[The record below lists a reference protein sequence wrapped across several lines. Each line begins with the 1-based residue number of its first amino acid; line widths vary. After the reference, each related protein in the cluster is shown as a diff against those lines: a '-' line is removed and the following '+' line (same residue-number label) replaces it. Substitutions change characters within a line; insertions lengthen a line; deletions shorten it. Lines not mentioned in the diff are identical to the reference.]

1 MQDHLQRTKTQDA
14 EGSPR
19 KYFLSSIEKMPYEW
33 MPVEQVE
40 SMIPT
45 LVENGVSE
53 VARSPRGFI
62 RAYGHFRTP
71 MQMAIEFVPG
81 ERVTWAQKRELFIR
95 RTLAAYKK
103 NPSYRRALSL
113 MAWAF
118 MPKDYRVADIFKLQS
133 QNIT

>member
-1 MQDHLQRTKTQDA
+1 MT
-14 EGSPR
+14 
-19 KYFLSSIEKMPYEW
+19 YEW
-33 MPVEQVE
+33 MPVELVE
-40 SMIPT
+40 SIVPT
-45 LVENGVSE
+45 LIANGVSE

-62 RAYGHFRTP
+62 RAYGQFRTP
-71 MQMAIEFVPG
+71 MRMSIETVPG

-118 MPKDYRVADIFKLQS
+118 MPKDYRHSDILKLQS
-133 QNIT
+133 QNES

>member
-1 MQDHLQRTKTQDA
+1 MTF
-14 EGSPR
+14 P
-19 KYFLSSIEKMPYEW
+19 W
-33 MPVEQVE
+33 MPVELVE
-40 SMIPT
+40 SIVPT
-45 LVENGVSE
+45 LIENGVSE

-71 MQMAIEFVPG
+71 MRMSIEFVPG

-103 NPSYRRALSL
+103 NPSFRRALSL

-118 MPKDYRVADIFKLQS
+118 MPKDYRPSDAFKLQS
-133 QNIT
+133 QNDTRIEGKI